1 MEKAVFQTPGLYAD
15 HHVTA
20 ARERLLAQPGV
31 QAVYVSSAF
40 FVVEVTFDETLTT
53 ADLLACRLEELGYLH
68 EIPAQTETWGAVQRG
83 GPAVSF
89 RHSATHETLKKSIS
103 FQQRVPYSRRPV
115 WNCPG
120 VGVIQALTS
129 AAFGD

>member
-1 MEKAVFQTPGLYAD
+1 VEKAVFQTPGLYAD

-40 FVVEVTFDETLTT
+40 FVVEVSFDETLTT
-53 ADLLACRLEELGYLH
+53 PELLARQLEELGYLN
-68 EIPAQTETWGAVQRG
+68 EIPAQTETWVTPLRG

-89 RHSATHETLKKSIS
+89 RRSATHKMLNKSIS